1 MPESL
6 TVHEPLLVNTLGHSI
21 GALLFGIFVFLL
33 LNDRSRSRL
42 RESHLSIAAGT
53 LAFGWNFT
61 MLLVLAVP
69 HSAVWLSRLVL
80 FGAAA
85 SLSFLPAV
93 LLHLS
98 LGTRFRITVL
108 CGYFV
113 GFAGTVLNA
122 VGLLFSST
130 RYHSAAIIVLTAGF
144 SLATMASALLVF
156 RTDTAI
162 RQPLFSRIIG
172 ALSLFLLA
180 LSFVH
185 YSTGAVAFWP
195 LELALHHA
203 GIPLALF
210 VLLQDFRFVLLDAFV
225 RFTANMLLAAGFT
238 VIGLQLGE
246 KLAEIPVVVNE
257 VLAQALLLMI
267 ACFLLILFAILRH
280 WIQHFLT
287 LLVFGRADIE
297 QTLQQLRTKGVLAAD
312 EPEFLEWSIRRLAE
326 FMKAE
331 QARLASPSMTARLAE
346 RGLLLPLLAERL
358 ADLRDELFGE
368 GAEVIVPLRISHDE
382 IHFALLGRR
391 AGGRPYLS
399 EDLQALGRLGAEI
412 AEHVERFRESEMRR
426 LVSQAEL
433 RALQS
438 QIHPHFLFNALN
450 TLYGVIPKSAV
461 GARQTV
467 LNLADIFRYFLETE
481 RSFIALEEE
490 IHIVKAYLEIESLR
504 LGAKLKTEIITGPEV
519 ERVRIPI
526 LTIQPLVE
534 NAVKHGI
541 AKRPEGGLVRL
552 EVQKVGEHVVIRV
565 SDTGSGF
572 PREQSGRTG
581 VGLDN
586 VLRRLR
592 LCYGPDSGLQISSS
606 ERGADVSFRVPLA
619 HPAEAGA

>member
-1 MPESL
+1 MPEIL
-6 TVHEPLLVNTLGHSI
+6 TLHEPLLVNTLGHSI

-33 LNDRSRSRL
+33 LNDRSRSLL

-53 LAFGWNFT
+53 MAFGWNFT

-80 FGAAA
+80 FTSSAC
-85 SLSFLPAV
+85 LSFLPAV
-93 LLHLS
+93 LLHLF
-98 LGTRFRITVL
+98 LGPRVRATII
-108 CGYFV
+108 CGYLLSI
-113 GFAGTVLNA
+113 AGTVLNGI
-122 VGLLFSST
+122 GLLLGSE
-130 RYHSAAIIVLTAGF
+130 RYHASAIIVLTVGF
-144 SLATMASALLVF
+144 SLLTVLSAVLVF
-156 RTDTAI
+156 HSDEVD

-172 ALSLFLLA
+172 ALSLFLLS

-185 YSTGAVAFWP
+185 YGAGAVAFWP
-195 LELALHHA
+195 LELAMHHA

-225 RFTANMLLAAGFT
+225 RFTANILLAAGFT
-238 VIGLQLGE
+238 VVGLQLGE

-267 ACFLLILFAILRH
+267 ACLLLILFAILRG

-297 QTLQQLRTKGVLAAD
+297 RTLQQLRAKGASATD
-312 EPEFLEWSIRRLAE
+312 ENEFLEWSIHRLAE

-331 QARLASPSMTARLAE
+331 QARFASASMAE
-346 RGLLLPLLAERL
+346 KLRARGLLLPLLTERL
-358 ADLRDELFGE
+358 VDLRDELARE
-368 GAEVIVPLRISHDE
+368 GSEVIVPLRISHEE
-382 IHFALLGRR
+382 IHFVLLGRR

-412 AEHVERFRESEMRR
+412 AEHVERFRQSEMRR

-450 TLYGVIPKSAV
+450 TLYGVIPKSAP

-504 LGAKLKTEIITGPEV
+504 LGSKLRTEIVIEPGV
-519 ERVRIPI
+519 ARVSIPI

-541 AKRPEGGLVRL
+541 AARPEGGLVRL
-552 EVQKVGEHVVIRV
+552 EVQRHENSVLIRV
-565 SDTGSGF
+565 TDTGTGF
-572 PREQSGRTG
+572 SATDSKRTG
-581 VGLDN
+581 VGLEN
-586 VLRRLR
+586 VMRRLR
-592 LCYGPDSGLQISSS
+592 LCYGTDAGLDISSS
-606 ERGADVSFRVPLA
+606 ANGANVSFRVPLA
-619 HPAEAGA
+619 AQQELSA

>member
-6 TVHEPLLVNTLGHSI
+6 TVHEPVLVNTLGHSI

-33 LNDRSRSRL
+33 LRDRSRSRL

-53 LAFGWNFT
+53 MAFGWNFT
-61 MLLVLAVP
+61 ALLILAVP
-69 HSAVWLSRLVL
+69 HSDIWLSRLVL
-80 FGAAA
+80 FTATAC
-85 SLSFLPAV
+85 LSFLPAV

-98 LGTRFRITVL
+98 LGPRFRVTIGAGYLVSITGV
-108 CGYFV
+108 
-113 GFAGTVLNA
+113 ALNG
-122 VGLLFSST
+122 VGLLLNSA
-130 RYHSAAIIVLTAGF
+130 RYHNAAIALLSAGFCLLTVLSAA
-144 SLATMASALLVF
+144 MVF
-156 RTDTAI
+156 RSSQPD

-172 ALSLFLLA
+172 ALSLFLLS
-180 LSFVH
+180 LSFIH
-185 YSTGAVAFWP
+185 YGAGAASFWP
-195 LELALHHA
+195 LELAMHHA

-210 VLLQDFRFVLLDAFV
+210 VLLQDFRFVLLDAFI
-225 RFTANMLLAAGFT
+225 RFTANILLAAGFT
-238 VIGLQLGE
+238 VVGLQLGE

-280 WIQHFLT
+280 WVQHFLT

-297 QTLQQLRTKGVLAAD
+297 QILEQLRAKGASATD
-312 EPEFLEWSIRRLAE
+312 ETEFLKWSIARLAR

-331 QARLASPSMTARLAE
+331 QARLAPLWMLEKLRA
-346 RGLLLPLLAERL
+346 RGLLQPLLAERL
-358 ADLRDELFGE
+358 VDLRDELAME
-368 GAEVIVPLRISHDE
+368 GAEAIVPIRIAHGE
-382 IHFALLGRR
+382 VQFVFLGRR

-412 AEHVERFRESEMRR
+412 AEHVERLREAEMRR

-450 TLYGVIPKSAV
+450 TLYGVIPKSAA

-490 IHIVKAYLEIESLR
+490 IHIIKAYLEIESLR
-504 LGAKLKTEIITGPEV
+504 LGPKLKTEISIQPEV
-519 ERVRIPI
+519 RRVSIPI

-541 AKRPEGGLVRL
+541 AARPEGGLVRL
-552 EVQKVGEHVVIRV
+552 EAERHDDCVLIRV
-565 SDTGSGF
+565 SDTGAGF
-572 PREQSGRTG
+572 PAGESRRSG
-581 VGLDN
+581 VGLEN

-592 LCYGPDSGLQISSS
+592 LCYGADAGLDIRSS
-606 ERGADVSFRVPLA
+606 ESGARVSFRVPLA
-619 HPAEAGA
+619 IAREAGA

>member
-1 MPESL
+1 M
-6 TVHEPLLVNTLGHSI
+6 
-21 GALLFGIFVFLL
+21 
-33 LNDRSRSRL
+33 
-42 RESHLSIAAGT
+42 
-53 LAFGWNFT
+53 
-61 MLLVLAVP
+61 
-69 HSAVWLSRLVL
+69 
-80 FGAAA
+80 
-85 SLSFLPAV
+85 
-93 LLHLS
+93 
-98 LGTRFRITVL
+98 
-108 CGYFV
+108 
-113 GFAGTVLNA
+113 
-122 VGLLFSST
+122 
-130 RYHSAAIIVLTAGF
+130 
-144 SLATMASALLVF
+144 
-156 RTDTAI
+156 
-162 RQPLFSRIIG
+162 
-172 ALSLFLLA
+172 
-180 LSFVH
+180 
-185 YSTGAVAFWP
+185 
-195 LELALHHA
+195 HHA

-210 VLLQDFRFVLLDAFV
+210 VLLQDFRFVLLDAFI
-225 RFTANMLLAAGFT
+225 RFTANILLAAGFT
-238 VIGLQLGE
+238 VVGLQLGE

-297 QTLQQLRTKGVLAAD
+297 RTLQQLRAKGASATD
-312 EPEFLEWSIRRLAE
+312 ESEFLDWSIARLAE

-331 QARLASPSMTARLAE
+331 QARPAPTWILEKLRA
-346 RGLLLPLLAERL
+346 RGLLVPLLAERL
-358 ADLRDELFGE
+358 VDLRDELARE
-368 GAEVIVPLRISHDE
+368 GAEVIVPLRISHEE
-382 IHFALLGRR
+382 IRFVLLGRR

-412 AEHVERFRESEMRR
+412 AEHVERLREAEMRR

-450 TLYGVIPKSAV
+450 TLYGVIPKSAP

-504 LGAKLKTEIITGPEV
+504 LGSKLKTEFAIHPDV
-519 ERVRIPI
+519 ARVSIPI

-541 AKRPEGGLVRL
+541 AARPEGGLVRL
-552 EVQKVGEHVVIRV
+552 EVERLENCVLIRV
-565 SDTGSGF
+565 SDTGGGF
-572 PREQSGRTG
+572 SVTDSKRAG

-592 LCYGPDSGLQISSS
+592 LCYGAGAGLEIRSN
-606 ERGADVSFRVPLA
+606 ERGANVSFRVPLA
-619 HPAEAGA
+619 AQQEMQA

>member
-1 MPESL
+1 
-6 TVHEPLLVNTLGHSI
+6 
-21 GALLFGIFVFLL
+21 
-33 LNDRSRSRL
+33 
-42 RESHLSIAAGT
+42 
-53 LAFGWNFT
+53 
-61 MLLVLAVP
+61 
-69 HSAVWLSRLVL
+69 
-80 FGAAA
+80 
-85 SLSFLPAV
+85 
-93 LLHLS
+93 
-98 LGTRFRITVL
+98 
-108 CGYFV
+108 
-113 GFAGTVLNA
+113 
-122 VGLLFSST
+122 
-130 RYHSAAIIVLTAGF
+130 
-144 SLATMASALLVF
+144 
-156 RTDTAI
+156 
-162 RQPLFSRIIG
+162 RQPLFSRIVG
-172 ALSLFLLA
+172 ALSLFGLS

-185 YSTGAVAFWP
+185 YGAGAAHFWP
-195 LELALHHA
+195 LELAMHHA

-210 VLLQDFRFVLLDAFV
+210 VLLQDFRFVLLDAFI
-225 RFTANMLLAAGFT
+225 RFTANILLAAGFT
-238 VIGLQLGE
+238 VVGLQLGE

-280 WIQHFLT
+280 WIQRFLT

-297 QTLQQLRTKGVLAAD
+297 QTFQQLRAKGASATD
-312 EPEFLEWSIRRLAE
+312 ENEFLKWSIHRLAE

-331 QARLASPSMTARLAE
+331 QARFASAPMLEKLRA
-346 RGLLLPLLAERL
+346 RGLLLPLLSERL
-358 ADLRDELFGE
+358 VDLRDELARE
-368 GAEVIVPLRISHDE
+368 GAEVIVPLRISHEE
-382 IHFALLGRR
+382 IHFVLLGRR

-399 EDLQALGRLGAEI
+399 EDMQALGRLGAEI

-433 RALQS
+433 RALQA

-450 TLYGVIPKSAV
+450 TLYGVIPKSAP

-504 LGAKLKTEIITGPEV
+504 LGPKLKTEITIQPGV
-519 ERVRIPI
+519 ERVSIPI

-541 AKRPEGGLVRL
+541 AARPDGGRVRL
-552 EVQKVGEHVVIRV
+552 EVQRQANCLLIRV

-572 PREQSGRTG
+572 PARDLQRTG

-592 LCYGPDSGLQISSS
+592 LCYGADAGLDISSS
-606 ERGADVSFRVPLA
+606 EQGANVSFHIPLA
-619 HPAEAGA
+619 PQQEMSA